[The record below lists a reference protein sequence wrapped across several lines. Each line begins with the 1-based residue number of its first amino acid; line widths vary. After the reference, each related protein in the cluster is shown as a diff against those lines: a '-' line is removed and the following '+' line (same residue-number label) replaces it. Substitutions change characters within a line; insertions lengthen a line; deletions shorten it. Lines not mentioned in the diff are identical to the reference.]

1 MKKEALWEET
11 VRGGDAWSHVLK
23 RGTALRITD
32 TEGGANA
39 GVALLNFEIP
49 SERYNTPDTLKA
61 QHTAYLTKGFVLY
74 SDMGRVL
81 CSITEDTCG
90 WHDPICGHLTANQ
103 SRLKYGNL
111 SYADARND
119 FHRNSRD
126 NFLIEL
132 EKFGLTLR
140 DLPANINFFSKV
152 VVETNGALRYIE
164 NHSRAGDF
172 VELRAEM
179 NTLVVLDTCQHPLD
193 PNPAYQPKPVQL
205 SITRSESPAEDD
217 YCRNFRPEN
226 QRGFVNTERYF
237 H

>member
-1 MKKEALWEET
+1 MNKEALWEET

-23 RGTALRITD
+23 RGTALRITATD
-32 TEGGANA
+32 AGANA
-39 GVALLNFEIP
+39 GVVILNFEIP
-49 SERYNTPDTLKA
+49 SERYNMPDTLKA
-61 QHTAYLTKGFVLY
+61 QHTAYLTKGFVVY

-90 WHDPICGHLTANQ
+90 WHDPLCGHLTAEQ
-103 SRLKYGNL
+103 SSLKYGDL
-111 SYADARND
+111 TYAAARND
-119 FHRNSRD
+119 FHRNPRD

-132 EKFGLTLR
+132 QKFGLTLR
-140 DLPANINFFSKV
+140 DLPPNINFFSKV
-152 VVETNGALRYIE
+152 VVEDGGALRYIE
-164 NHSRAGDF
+164 NHCGAGDF

-193 PNPAYQPKPVQL
+193 PNPAYQPKAIHL
-205 SITRSESPAEDD
+205 SITRAEIPAEDD

-237 H
+237 V